1 LFADAIQNTFCRRR
15 RLALLAGFV
24 VGIAVCAPRADA
36 DSNDA
41 PSAKTAPA
49 AAATRAAPVS
59 RSQRA
64 EMYYARRFGVDHL
77 QVRSTASGASLQF
90 RYRVLD
96 AHKAQILN
104 DKRATP
110 YMIDMQTGNR
120 LLVPTME
127 KIGALRQMAAP
138 EVGRE
143 YWMVFSNPGKLVK
156 PGQRVD
162 IVVGPFRVEGLTVE

>member
-1 LFADAIQNTFCRRR
+1 MVICASRAYADPQGASS
-15 RLALLAGFV
+15 AKAPPP
-24 VGIAVCAPRADA
+24 ASAPRAVEV
-36 DSNDA
+36 
-41 PSAKTAPA
+41 P
-49 AAATRAAPVS
+49 
-59 RSQRA
+59 RSQRG
-64 EMYYARRFGVDHL
+64 ETYYARRYGVDHL
-77 QVRSTASGASLQF
+77 QVRSTASGASLEF

-96 AHKAQILN
+96 GEKARILN

-110 YMIDMQTGNR
+110 YMIDWQTGNR

-127 KIGALRQMAAP
+127 KIGALRQVVNP

-162 IVVGPFRVEGLTVE
+162 VVVGAFKVEGLTVE